1 MKEKIIKI
9 IIDSIND
16 FNEDLTDDEK
26 ISTELDSNI
35 YGGNSS
41 LDSMGLVSFIVNLE
55 QFLEDE
61 LNKSLSLADEKAM
74 SRKSNPYK
82 NINTLADFVLELLE
96 Q

>member
-1 MKEKIIKI
+1 MKEKITKI

-16 FNEDLTDDEK
+16 FNEDLADDEK

-35 YGGNSS
+35 YGGNSP

-61 LNKSLSLADEKAM
+61 LNESLSLADEKAM

-82 NINTLADFVLELLE
+82 SINTLADFVLELLE